1 MYPGLVGGL
10 GEMAK
15 TGGMDEEQLNHLR
28 TTLSEQASTGG
39 YGGDQLANL
48 RTQFGTMAAG
58 GGYDPNA
65 VSGIRAGMGRTFG
78 AAEAGY
84 GNYAR
89 TGGFTP
95 GQSQAFIR
103 SSTAGTSGIYDA
115 LRANLARRQAQTG
128 GYAPGFTSSTARLTR
143 EAAGRTAEADT
154 AANVALQGQIRAG
167 REAGLG
173 GLVTTGAQRAGLETG
188 LESGIA
194 AGRRA
199 GVTGAAGLE
208 GEVAAGRRAT
218 TTAQAGLETTIAQL
232 KQAGY
237 GQMANLFSGLSGQ
250 AATSMN
256 QIIQSYQSTGQ
267 LTSQDIA
274 NLTQMG
280 IQPGLFSNIMK
291 GISTGVGAVVG
302 IAGICWIAAAIYG
315 GWDDPRTIAVRSW
328 LLNWEKRSLIG
339 KVVVGL
345 YRRFG
350 ERIAKSSKVR
360 LLKPLFDIILRK
372 ATRSE
377 PCSIQHYSILKK
389 NVDVVAS

>member
-1 MYPGLVGGL
+1 MGKKERKAASDAAQAQIKANVAQQQQVAATAGAAGTQATERANAMYPGLVGGL

-15 TGGMDEEQLNHLR
+15 TGGMDEEQLNRLR

-39 YGGDQLANL
+39 FGGPELEEARNTL
-48 RTQFGTMAAG
+48 RGAGGTFGTMATT

-65 VSGIRAGMGRTFG
+65 VAGIRAGMGRTFG

-84 GNYAR
+84 GDLAR
-89 TGGFTP
+89 RGGFTP

-143 EAAGRTAEADT
+143 EAAGRTAEAGT
-154 AANVALQGQIRAG
+154 AANVALQNQIRAG

-173 GLVTTGAQRAGLETG
+173 GLVTTGTQRAGLETG

-199 GVTGAAGLE
+199 GAEGYAGVGRSLADIE
-208 GEVAAGRRAT
+208 SGVAAGRRAT

-256 QIIQSYQSTGQ
+256 QIIQSYQTTGQ
-267 LTSQDIA
+267 LTAADVSA
-274 NLTQMG
+274 LTAMG
-280 IQPGLFSNIMK
+280 VQPGLFSSIMQ
-291 GISTGVGAVVG
+291 GIGAGVGALTGLAGTSVG
-302 IAGICWIAAAIYG
+302 AAIG
-315 GWDDPRTIAVRSW
+315 V
-328 LLNWEKRSLIG
+328 K
-339 KVVVGL
+339 KV
-345 YRRFG
+345 
-350 ERIAKSSKVR
+350 
-360 LLKPLFDIILRK
+360 P
-372 ATRSE
+372 
-377 PCSIQHYSILKK
+377 
-389 NVDVVAS
+389 

>member
-1 MYPGLVGGL
+1 MGKKERKAASDAAQAQIAANAEQQKKISAEAGATRTQATERANAMYPELVGGL

-15 TGGMDEEQLNHLR
+15 TGGMDEEQLNRLR

-128 GYAPGFTSSTARLTR
+128 GYTPGFTSSTARLTR

-232 KQAGY
+232 KQAGH

-256 QIIQSYQSTGQ
+256 QIIQSYQTTGQ
-267 LTSQDIA
+267 LTSQDIQA
-274 NLTQMG
+274 LTQMG

-302 IAGICWIAAAIYG
+302 IAG
-315 GWDDPRTIAVRSW
+315 
-328 LLNWEKRSLIG
+328 
-339 KVVVGL
+339 VV
-345 YRRFG
+345 
-350 ERIAKSSKVR
+350 
-360 LLKPLFDIILRK
+360 
-372 ATRSE
+372 
-377 PCSIQHYSILKK
+377 
-389 NVDVVAS
+389 